1 MDTLKYQIPNDAKYF
16 STVRLMLSG
25 ILNILNRDIEEI
37 EDIKMAVTESLN
49 ICHELTEDDH
59 IDLVFEIEEDKNI
72 KICVSEIEEEKL
84 ESCEKLFLAKTII
97 DSLVDEC
104 YFNENT
110 FILSKKL

>member
-1 MDTLKYQIPNDAKYF
+1 MDRLKYQIPNDAKYF

-25 ILNILNRDIEEI
+25 ILNLLNRNIEEI
-37 EDIKMAVTESLN
+37 EDLKMAVTESLN
-49 ICHELTEDDH
+49 IAHNLNEEDH
-59 IDLVFEIEEDKNI
+59 IDLVFEIEDEKNI
-72 KICVSEIEEEKL
+72 KICVCEIEEEKL

-97 DSLVDEC
+97 DSLVDEY

>member
-37 EDIKMAVTESLN
+37 EDLKMAVTETLN
-49 ICHELTEDDH
+49 ICHQLGEVDH
-59 IDLVFEIEEDKNI
+59 IDLLFEIEEAKNI
-72 KICVSEIEEEKL
+72 KIYVSEINEEKL
-84 ESCEKLFLAKTII
+84 DESEDLSLAKTII
-97 DSLVDEC
+97 DCLVDESH
-104 YFNENT
+104 FDGNK

>member
-1 MDTLKYQIPNDAKYF
+1 MDRLKYQIPNDAKYF

-25 ILNILNRDIEEI
+25 ILNLLNRNIEEI
-37 EDIKMAVTESLN
+37 EDLKMAVTESLN
-49 ICHELTEDDH
+49 KEDR
-59 IDLVFEIEEDKNI
+59 IDLVFEIEDEKNI

>member
-1 MDTLKYQIPNDAKYF
+1 MDRLKYQIPNDAKYF

-25 ILNILNRDIEEI
+25 ILNLLNRNIEEI
-37 EDIKMAVTESLN
+37 EDLKMAVTESLN
-49 ICHELTEDDH
+49 IAHNLNEEDH
-59 IDLVFEIEEDKNI
+59 IDLVFEIEDEKNI

-84 ESCEKLFLAKTII
+84 KSCEKLFLAKTII

>member
-16 STVRLMLSG
+16 STVRLTLSG
-25 ILNILNRDIEEI
+25 ILNILNRNIEEI
-37 EDIKMAVTESLN
+37 EDLKMAVTESLN
-49 ICHELTEDDH
+49 IANNLTTLDY
-59 IDLVFEIEEDKNI
+59 IDLVFEIENEKNI

-84 ESCEKLFLAKTII
+84 EACEKLSLAKIII

-104 YFNENT
+104 FFEGNT

>member
-37 EDIKMAVTESLN
+37 EDLKMAVTETLN
-49 ICHELTEDDH
+49 ICHKLGEDDH
-59 IDLVFEIEEDKNI
+59 IDLVFEIEEAKNI
-72 KICVSEIEEEKL
+72 KIYVSEINEEKL
-84 ESCEKLFLAKTII
+84 DASEDLSLAKTII
-97 DSLVDEC
+97 DCLVDESH
-104 YFNENT
+104 FDENK